1 MSADI
6 TPYTGLITSEHRDQP
21 RFLALVSALV
31 QPLADITAL
40 IDGLPQAFDL
50 DTAIGAQLDV
60 VGQWVGRTRNLK
72 TPITGVFFSLDTA
85 GVGFDQGIWW
95 SPYTPT
101 TGIEVL
107 PDDQYRLILRARIM
121 NNQWDGSLEQAYAI
135 IDSIF
140 LSGNA
145 PSPRLGSTFIIGQSP
160 LGYTPIQLPFIQD
173 NADLSMLVGLSRKVP
188 DALTLAMLTQ
198 GLLNVRPA
206 GVQVSAYY
214 TVTANAPMFAL
225 DIEND
230 TFSGFDA
237 GAWGQPHSPT

>member
-6 TPYTGLITSEHRDQP
+6 TPYTGLITSEHNTKP

-31 QPLADITAL
+31 QPLADSAVL
-40 IDGLPQAFDL
+40 LAGLPQAFDL
-50 DTAIGAQLDV
+50 DTAVGAQLDV

-72 TPITGVFFSLDTA
+72 TPVTGVFFSLDTS

-121 NNQWDGSLEQAYAI
+121 NNQWDGSLGQAYSI

-140 LSGNA
+140 LNVDS
-145 PSPRLGSTFIIGQSP
+145 PSPRLGSTFVLGQSA

-173 NADLSMLVGLSRKVP
+173 NADQSMLVGLSRKVP
-188 DALTLAMLTQ
+188 DALTLSMLTQ
-198 GLLNVRPA
+198 GLLNVRPS
-206 GVQVSAYY
+206 GVQVTAYY
-214 TVTANAPMFAL
+214 TVTENSPMFAL

-230 TFSGFDA
+230 TFGGFDQ